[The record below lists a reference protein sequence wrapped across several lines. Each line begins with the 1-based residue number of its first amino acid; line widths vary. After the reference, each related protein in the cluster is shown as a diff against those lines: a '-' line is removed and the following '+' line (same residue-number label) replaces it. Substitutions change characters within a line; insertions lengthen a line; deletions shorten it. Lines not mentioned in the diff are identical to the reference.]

1 MFGYYYDASI
11 LILLPALILAIYAQF
26 KVQSTYNRYSQ
37 VYSSRGYTG
46 AQVARHILDSNGLYG
61 VVVEQVSG
69 TLSDHYDPRS
79 NAVRLSEGV
88 YGSNSIAAVG
98 VAAHE
103 CGHAVQHATGYTPLK
118 FRNAIVPVTNIGSKL
133 SIPILLIGL
142 FLNSQVLILVGCIGY
157 ALMALFQLLTLPVEF
172 NASSRAL
179 AVINQDQLLV
189 GEEYNGAKKVLQAA
203 ALTYVA
209 ALISALA
216 QLLRLLSLAGRRRR

>member
-1 MFGYYYDASI
+1 MFGYYYDTSI

-79 NAVRLSEGV
+79 NVVRLSEGV
-88 YGSNSIAAVG
+88 YDSNSIAAVG

-142 FLNSQVLILVGCIGY
+142 FLNSQMLILVGCIGY

-216 QLLRLLSLAGRRRR
+216 QLLRLLSLAGRRKR

>member
-79 NAVRLSEGV
+79 NVVRLSEGV

-216 QLLRLLSLAGRRRR
+216 QLLRLLSLAGRRKR